1 MASAH
6 TLPGLDEGTFQQML
20 EAAYVLQERKKQQP
34 VSRRKLE
41 LGDTLAEI
49 AATQEVLH
57 SKEWDLKTSAQL
69 IAEQLQ
75 KITSATGVAV
85 ALIHE
90 DQLEYCAAVG
100 NAAALAGMALP
111 IDSSLSQ
118 FLQTAATNPALIGEL
133 LKRQNSKSPFLFP
146 IYNEGKVSGLLDV
159 RFAECDG
166 IPVQEV
172 QSCQVMSGLMG
183 QAIAGAAKLEWKQ
196 ALASERATMLDVLE
210 RLRPQ
215 LERLASEP
223 GEETS
228 ESSEEEAQSGP
239 GAPARERTAPEIEAL
254 LAAMSQAAEKNG
266 VGATC
271 GQCGYQ
277 FGDRELFC
285 GRCGTPRL
293 MSSKPEELN
302 LSPYPPPAPQTLTE
316 EKPAAANEQTED
328 LDAESHL
335 PSEAPLSPTLEPTSA
350 FSEASLT
357 DGGSAL
363 ALSNALEEARPGSKV
378 QEDVQEE
385 MQEPVVVTTPRGPE
399 PATPPT
405 WTSASQALQWLKS
418 LEKANSPGRMWL
430 AKHRGDISI
439 ALSAMVLLLAL
450 TGWGLHPSGEGA
462 HKSRL
467 TLFERML
474 VGLGVAEAP
483 PQPVASGNPNVW
495 VWVDVH
501 TALYYCPGSDLY
513 MKTPGGKLVLQHD
526 AQIDQFQPAGRAS
539 CE

>member
-20 EAAYVLQERKKQQP
+20 EAAYVLQERRKPQP
-34 VSRRKLE
+34 ALRRKLE

-49 AATQEVLH
+49 AATQKVLH

-69 IAEQLQ
+69 ISEQLL
-75 KITSATGVAV
+75 KITSATGAAV

-90 DQLEYCAAVG
+90 DQLEYSAAVG
-100 NAAALAGMALP
+100 NASALAGMAVP

-118 FLQTAATNPALIGEL
+118 FLQTAATDPALIGEL

-166 IPVQEV
+166 IPLQEV

-183 QAIAGAAKLEWKQ
+183 QAIASAAKVEWKQ

-223 GEETS
+223 AEDTS
-228 ESSEEEAQSGP
+228 EEVQEEAESGL
-239 GAPARERTAPEIEAL
+239 GAPNRERTAPEIEAL
-254 LAAMSQAAEKNG
+254 LAAMSKAAEKDSN
-266 VGATC
+266 GATC

-293 MSSKPEELN
+293 MSSKPEQLDFSN
-302 LSPYPPPAPQTLTE
+302 YTPPSPPSSPAE
-316 EKPAAANEQTED
+316 EPAAVKEENAGP
-328 LDAESHL
+328 HL
-335 PSEAPLSPTLEPTSA
+335 ASEARRSAAIEITQTQA
-350 FSEASLT
+350 FSEASPT
-357 DGGSAL
+357 DGSSAV
-363 ALSNALEEARPGSKV
+363 ALSSAAEETTTHESKV
-378 QEDVQEE
+378 LEDVQEE
-385 MQEPVVVTTPRGPE
+385 VQEPALVPIPQRLESASPS
-399 PATPPT
+399 T
-405 WTSASQALQWLKS
+405 WTSASQALQWLRS
-418 LEKANSPGRMWL
+418 LEKDNSPGRIWL

-450 TGWGLHPSGEGA
+450 TGWGLHPGGA
-462 HKSRL
+462 GTHKSRL

-474 VGLGVAEAP
+474 VSLGVAEAP
-483 PQPVASGNPNVW
+483 PQAAAPGNPNVW
-495 VWVDVH
+495 VCVDVH

-513 MKTPGGKLVLQHD
+513 MKTPGGKLVLQHE
-526 AQIDQFQPAGRAS
+526 AQIDQFQPAGLAS